1 MDDDDNNNNYYSIKV
16 NIITI
21 LLLKLL
27 LSVYPFCVKYSKNT
41 PKYSILKGGEK
52 AFHHHHT
59 EIQRESCSRKRDR
72 IYHTLTHIYVFK
84 VLLFAFI
91 ALVVCASS
99 SLKLI
104 KSSLF

>member
-21 LLLKLL
+21 LLLKLP

-52 AFHHHHT
+52 AFYHHHT
-59 EIQRESCSRKRDR
+59 EIQRERAASEKTRSYISHTHTYICIQSVIIRLYSVGCVR
-72 IYHTLTHIYVFK
+72 II
-84 VLLFAFI
+84 I
-91 ALVVCASS
+91 
-99 SLKLI
+99 SLNL
-104 KSSLF
+104 

>member
-59 EIQRESCSRKRDR
+59 EIQRERAARENEIVYITHS
-72 IYHTLTHIYVFK
+72 HIYMYSK
-84 VLLFAFI
+84 CYYSPL
-91 ALVVCASS
+91 
-99 SLKLI
+99 
-104 KSSLF
+104 

>member
-1 MDDDDNNNNYYSIKV
+1 MITTTIKV

-21 LLLKLL
+21 LLLKLLL

-41 PKYSILKGGEK
+41 PKFSILEHQFGGKNLKGK
-52 AFHHHHT
+52 AAFHHHAET
-59 EIQRESCSRKRDR
+59 QRERKEPLETKSYLLR
-72 IYHTLTHIYVFK
+72 THIYIQS
-84 VLLFAFI
+84 VLCAS

-104 KSSLF
+104 KSSIF